1 MAGEAGRPSD
11 ALEAALTDVIAVFV
25 RAGITYAL
33 IGGLATG
40 YRSRPR
46 YTKDIDLIVDIPQIA
61 LPAVLEALGG
71 LGFEFDQREVI
82 DAFTQHHMAVLWRD
96 GVRVDWLKPLLP
108 AYRHVLERSQME
120 SGPKGSIRVAT
131 AEGLILLKLLAFRL
145 QDQTD
150 VEALVAANHG
160 ALDIDWIKTE
170 WRSVFEGDDPR
181 MQWFLDLL
189 DAGRESSL
197 HL

>member
-1 MAGEAGRPSD
+1 MADKAGRPSD
-11 ALEAALTDVIAVFV
+11 ALEAALTDVIAVLG
-25 RAGITYAL
+25 RTGITYAL

-46 YTKDIDLIVDIPQIA
+46 YTKDIDLLVDIPQIA
-61 LPAVLEALGG
+61 LPAVLDDLGS

-82 DAFTQHHMAVLWRD
+82 EAFARDHMAVLWRD

-120 SGPKGSIRVAT
+120 SGPEGLIRVAT

-160 ALDIDWIKTE
+160 ALDIDWINAE

-181 MQWFLDLL
+181 MQWFLGLL
-189 DAGRESSL
+189 DAGDASL
-197 HL
+197 HA